1 MSDRAVKD
9 PSPLRS
15 GIVHTSLSFVAFASL
30 AAVAGTA
37 IHFTGEPSA
46 ASPAQQIALFEPTGI
61 DRPQLKTRFASTD
74 DAVNPAARQI
84 ASVDT
89 DAEDLGLY
97 DTGDEPSLG
106 VDYADGA
113 KVVRAS
119 MSQGDAD
126 TVRING
132 VSVSSGQSW
141 QETRDIK
148 SLPRAPISSVSERT
162 SVGLLPAISEDGR
175 TPAGA
180 YARPFANPENR
191 PTVSIVLGGLGI
203 NYTHTKSAIEELPP
217 EVTLS
222 FAPTA
227 RNLQGW
233 IHQAR
238 AAGHEVLLEVPM
250 EPYEFGRERPHP
262 QALYGSL
269 SESELTGRLDYL
281 MSRAT
286 GYFGVINYQGSK
298 FATDEAATT
307 KIAEA
312 LSGRGVAFVEDG
324 SLNRST
330 FSAAA
335 SQTGLRYRQANTPID
350 ARPDGSE
357 IENRLLELEALA
369 HENGASL
376 GSGFAYPI
384 TIDILKAWTDQLDEK
399 GIILAPVSAV
409 TKGGPKPA
417 KAENPASVDTAATG
431 QEGPEALNTAG

>member
-1 MSDRAVKD
+1 MSDRVVKD

-15 GIVHTSLSFVAFASL
+15 GIIHTSLSLVAFASV

-37 IHFTGEPSA
+37 IHLTGEPGA
-46 ASPAQQIALFEPTGI
+46 ASPARQIALFEPTGI
-61 DRPQLKTRFASTD
+61 DRPQLKSRFASTD
-74 DAVNPAARQI
+74 AAVNPAVRQI
-84 ASVDT
+84 AS
-89 DAEDLGLY
+89 ADLAADSEYY
-97 DTGDEPSLG
+97 DEGDEPSLG
-106 VDYADGA
+106 VDYADGNA
-113 KVVRAS
+113 KLVRAS
-119 MSQGDAD
+119 MSQGDTD

-141 QETRDIK
+141 QETRDVTA
-148 SLPRAPISSVSERT
+148 LPRAPISSVSERT
-162 SVGLLPAISEDGR
+162 SLGLLPMISEDGR

-180 YARPFANPENR
+180 YARPFSNPENR

-233 IHQAR
+233 IDQAR

-269 SESELTGRLDYL
+269 SESELSGRLDYL

-298 FATDEAATT
+298 FATDEAATAR
-307 KIAEA
+307 ISQA
-312 LSGRGVAFVEDG
+312 LANRGVAFVEDG

-330 FSAAA
+330 FKASAGE
-335 SQTGLRYRQANTPID
+335 TGLRFRQADAPID
-350 ARPDGSE
+350 ARPDGTE
-357 IENRLLELEALA
+357 IENKLLELEVLA
-369 HENGASL
+369 VENGASL

-384 TIDILKAWTDQLDEK
+384 TIDILKAWTERLDEK
-399 GIILAPVSAV
+399 GIVLAPVSAV
-409 TKGGPKPA
+409 TKAGPKPVAPAGPA
-417 KAENPASVDTAATG
+417 KVDTAEAG
-431 QEGPEALNTAG
+431 QDGSDALNTAG

>member
-1 MSDRAVKD
+1 MSHHAARD

-15 GIVHTSLSFVAFASL
+15 GIVHTSLSLVAFASV
-30 AAVAGTA
+30 AAVAGTV
-37 IHFTGEPSA
+37 IHLTGEPGA
-46 ASPAQQIALFEPTGI
+46 ASPARQIALFEPSGI
-61 DRPQLKTRFASTD
+61 DRPQLKSRFASTD
-74 DAVNPAARQI
+74 ATVNPGMRQLAA
-84 ASVDT
+84 AET
-89 DAEDLGLY
+89 DGELDEA
-97 DTGDEPSLG
+97 GDEPSLG
-106 VDYADGA
+106 VDYADGSA
-113 KVVRAS
+113 RMVRAS
-119 MSQGDAD
+119 LSQGDAD

-148 SLPRAPISSVSERT
+148 ALPAAPIGSVSERT
-162 SVGLLPAISEDGR
+162 SIGYLPVIADDGR

-262 QALYGSL
+262 KALYGSL
-269 SESELTGRLDYL
+269 GEDELTGRLDYL

-298 FATDEAATT
+298 FATDEAATAQ
-307 KIAEA
+307 IAEA
-312 LSGRGVAFVEDG
+312 LSARGVAFVEDG

-330 FSAAA
+330 FNASAAA
-335 SQTGLRYRQANTPID
+335 SGLRFRQADTPID

-357 IENRLLELEALA
+357 IENKLLELEALA
-369 HENGASL
+369 LENGASL

-384 TIDILKAWTDQLDEK
+384 TVDILKAWTDQLGEK
-399 GIILAPVSAV
+399 GVVLAPVSAV
-409 TKGGPKPA
+409 TKAAPKPEKQA
-417 KAENPASVDTAATG
+417 VRAPVDTAAAG
-431 QEGPEALNTAG
+431 QDQPEALNTAG